1 MANEMTNALK
11 TAAEK
16 IVSYVKDVAS
26 MTVETR
32 FVEVNTEAAVADFS
46 AAKPA
51 ACTVIRLDGDCS
63 AVLPLRR
70 TETGSLEVDTAM
82 FEVHQQNVQT
92 AIEYRQKIM
101 QALLEAIK
109 SQ

>member
-1 MANEMTNALK
+1 MANEMSNALK

-16 IVSYVKDVAS
+16 IVSYVKDVAT

-32 FVEVNTEAAVADFS
+32 FVEVSTEAGAADFS

-70 TETGSLEVDTAM
+70 TEAGGLEVDSAV
-82 FEVHQQNVQT
+82 FEMHQQNVQT
-92 AIEYRQKIM
+92 AIEYRQKMM

-109 SQ
+109 GQ